1 MRTVLIRTFLLL
13 TSLNALL
20 PAAIKDIR
28 HLPVYFE
35 LNHGQVDSAVQFVAR
50 TPGHTVFLTASGAV
64 LSTKGHAP
72 IRMQFHGASKH
83 VKAEGVDRV
92 PAVSNYFAG
101 NRPSDWR
108 TGVPQFG

>member
-1 MRTVLIRTFLLL
+1 MRTVLLRTFLLL
-13 TSLNALL
+13 AIMNSVL

-35 LNHGQVDSAVQFVAR
+35 PNRGQVDSAVKFVAR

-72 IRMQFHGASKH
+72 IRMQFHGASKRG
-83 VKAEGVDRV
+83 KAEGVDRV

-101 NRPSDWR
+101 NRPSD
-108 TGVPQFG
+108 